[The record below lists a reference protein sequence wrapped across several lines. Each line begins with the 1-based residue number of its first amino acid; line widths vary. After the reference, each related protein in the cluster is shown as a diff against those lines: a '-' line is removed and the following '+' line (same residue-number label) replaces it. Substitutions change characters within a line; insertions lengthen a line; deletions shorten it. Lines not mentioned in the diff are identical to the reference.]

1 MNFNFLKNF
10 FVENIK
16 GNYQKISFFSGILI
30 LYYNPALYFTI
41 IGVGTT
47 YCLYDN
53 FIYNLDISFNMKKKL
68 LVENNN
74 CEENIDDLLDK
85 SFLSDKTTISEEDDM
100 KKSKMF

>member
-10 FVENIK
+10 FIENT
-16 GNYQKISFFSGILI
+16 QQISFFSGILI

-41 IGVGTT
+41 IGVGTS
-47 YCLYDN
+47 YCLYEN

-85 SFLSDKTTISEEDDM
+85 SFLSDKTTISQEDDM
-100 KKSKMF
+100 KKSKIF